1 MKQIKL
7 GFFVGVLGILF
18 PFLSRGQSNTLG
30 DRAPATV
37 EEQSRTIQKQHKQHI
52 TRKQKLLF
60 RKPKVKH
67 TPDYE
72 YYNHMEQE
80 ARAKQREKLKEI
92 RLRGISH
99 PRQTAEYKFYVLA
112 ERVAKEKQRVL
123 RKMAKPQYSDITY
136 FGHKHKPK
144 KHLPYAM
151 RYCKECGIRH

>member
-1 MKQIKL
+1 MKNLKL
-7 GFFVGVLGILF
+7 GFFVGLLGILF
-18 PFLSRGQSNTLG
+18 PFLSRGQTNSLG
-30 DRAPATV
+30 DRAPAIIEKPYHTV
-37 EEQSRTIQKQHKQHI
+37 HKQHI

-60 RKPKVKH
+60 RKPNVKH

-72 YYNHMEQE
+72 YYHHMARE

-92 RLRGISH
+92 KLRGISH
-99 PRQTAEYKFYVLA
+99 PRQTAEYKFYVHA
-112 ERVAKEKQRVL
+112 ESVAKEKQRVL
-123 RKMAKPQYSDITY
+123 RKMAAPQYADITY

>member
-1 MKQIKL
+1 MQQLKL
-7 GFFVGVLGILF
+7 VFFVGFTGMLF
-18 PFLSRGQSNTLG
+18 PFLSHGQSNTLG
-30 DRAPATV
+30 DRAPATIETPYQTV
-37 EEQSRTIQKQHKQHI
+37 HKQRI

-72 YYNHMEQE
+72 YYSHMEQE
-80 ARAKQREKLKEI
+80 ARAKQRGKLKEI
-92 RLRGISH
+92 KLRGIAH
-99 PRQTAEYKFYVLA
+99 PRQTAEYKFYAHA
-112 ERVAKEKQRVL
+112 ESVAKEKQRVL
-123 RKMAKPQYSDITY
+123 RKMAEPQYADITY

>member
-7 GFFVGVLGILF
+7 VFFVGLLGMLF
-18 PFLSRGQSNTLG
+18 PFLSRAQSNSLG
-30 DRAPATV
+30 DRAPAK
-37 EEQSRTIQKQHKQHI
+37 EQVQSHAIHRKQI

-60 RKPKVKH
+60 KKPNVKH

-72 YYNHMEQE
+72 YYNHMEQV
-80 ARAKQREKLKEI
+80 ARDKQQVALKEI
-92 RLRGISH
+92 KLRGTPH
-99 PRQTAEYKFYVLA
+99 PRQTAEYKFYVHA
-112 ERVAKEKQRVL
+112 ESVAKEKQHVL
-123 RKMAKPQYSDITY
+123 RKMAEPQYADITY

>member
-1 MKQIKL
+1 MKQVKL
-7 GFFVGVLGILF
+7 GFFVGLLGMLF
-18 PFLSRGQSNTLG
+18 PFLSRAQSNSLG
-30 DRAPATV
+30 DRAPATI
-37 EEQSRTIQKQHKQHI
+37 ETQHHTAHKQRI

-60 RKPKVKH
+60 RKPNVKH

-72 YYNHMEQE
+72 YYSHMEQAAQE
-80 ARAKQREKLKEI
+80 KQREKFKEI
-92 RLRGISH
+92 KLRGISH
-99 PRQTAEYKFYVLA
+99 PRHTAEYKLYVRA
-112 ERVAKEKQRVL
+112 ENVAKEKQRML

>member
-7 GFFVGVLGILF
+7 GFFVGLLGMLF
-18 PFLSRGQSNTLG
+18 PFLSRGQSNSLG
-30 DRAPATV
+30 DRAPAVT
-37 EEQSRTIQKQHKQHI
+37 EIQQHKVHKQHI

-60 RKPKVKH
+60 RKPNVKH

-72 YYNHMEQE
+72 YYNHMEQA
-80 ARAKQREKLKEI
+80 AREKQREKLKEI
-92 RLRGISH
+92 KLRGTPH
-99 PRQTAEYKFYVLA
+99 PRKTAEYEFYVRA
-112 ERVAKEKQRVL
+112 EKVAKEKQHTL

>member
-7 GFFVGVLGILF
+7 VFFVGFVGIFF
-18 PFLSRGQSNTLG
+18 PFLSQAQSNSLG
-30 DRAPATV
+30 DRGPATIEALHHTV
-37 EEQSRTIQKQHKQHI
+37 HKQRI

-60 RKPKVKH
+60 RKPNVKH

-72 YYNHMEQE
+72 YYNHMEQA
-80 ARAKQREKLKEI
+80 AREKQREKLREI
-92 RLRGISH
+92 KLRGIPH
-99 PRQTAEYKFYVLA
+99 PKKTAEYEFYVRA
-112 ERVAKEKQRVL
+112 EKVAKEKQDMIRT
-123 RKMAKPQYSDITY
+123 MAKPQYSDITY